1 MGSGSSGL
9 QISITIRSELK
20 NNVSY
25 FKAPSG
31 EGDEE
36 PEEETE
42 GKTAT
47 AAATYTGDFRFG
59 TKDGFGKMKYPNG
72 STFISLILFNSLLFS
87 IYLSCTNFL
96 IRSKFPSFWFII
108 LSWIFTQIF
117 NMFFHVFW
125 TNTKFIKC

>member
-1 MGSGSSGL
+1 MKQRHGRG
-9 QISITIRSELK
+9 TY
-20 NNVSY
+20 SY

-59 TKDGFGKMKYPNG
+59 TKDGFGKMKYPNPNLMINLHVRIA
-72 STFISLILFNSLLFS
+72 TSLHQG
-87 IYLSCTNFL
+87 
-96 IRSKFPSFWFII
+96 FPW
-108 LSWIFTQIF
+108 LHPTQA
-117 NMFFHVFW
+117 
-125 TNTKFIKC
+125 